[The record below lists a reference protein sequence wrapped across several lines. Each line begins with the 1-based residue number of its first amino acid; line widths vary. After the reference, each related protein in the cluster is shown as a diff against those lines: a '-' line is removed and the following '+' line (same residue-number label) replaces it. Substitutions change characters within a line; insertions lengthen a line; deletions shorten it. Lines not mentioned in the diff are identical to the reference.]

1 MIFIK
6 KNTERSGEQRLSKS
20 VVLCDFQDIRGDHMA
35 VFIQQII
42 NGLAQ
47 GGIYA
52 LIAIGWTTVFGIV
65 GIMNW
70 THGEVYMIG
79 AYVGY
84 FLTGFAGLN
93 YIPALL
99 ISMVSGAVVA
109 MLIDQ
114 IGYVPLRKKGALPK
128 SGFITAL
135 GISTFLRYS
144 SNAAFTADPKV
155 YPDLLDYKLITLF
168 RLGDTTITI
177 SSVHF
182 MILIGTVI
190 IMTVLQLFFTK
201 TITGKAMLA
210 ASQDMETLSL
220 MGAEAE
226 VLIKVTF
233 AISGAL
239 GAAAGFFMGSLYT
252 VFPTMGALAG
262 LKGWACA
269 ILGGI
274 GSITGSLVGGLL
286 IGIAENL
293 TSGFLSTGYK
303 DAVSFIIM
311 ILVLLIRPTG
321 LMGFKFEEKV

>member
-1 MIFIK
+1 ML
-6 KNTERSGEQRLSKS
+6 KNGVI
-20 VVLCDFQDIRGDHMA
+20 VVA
-35 VFIQQII
+35 VFLQQII

-84 FLTGFAGLN
+84 FLTTYGKFSF
-93 YIPALL
+93 IPSLL
-99 ISMVSGAVVA
+99 ISMAVGAGVA

-114 IGYVPLRKKGALPK
+114 FGYVPLRKKGTLAQ

-135 GISTFLRYS
+135 GISAFLRYS

-155 YPDLLDYKLITLF
+155 YPELLDYKLITLCKF
-168 RLGDTTITI
+168 GENTITI
-177 SSVHF
+177 SSVHL
-182 MILIGTVI
+182 MILIGTCI
-190 IMTVLQLFFTK
+190 IMVVLQMFFTK

-210 ASQDMETLSL
+210 ASQDMKTLSL

-252 VFPTMGALAG
+252 VFPMMGALAG

-274 GSITGSLVGGLL
+274 GSITGSLVGGIL

-293 TSGFLSTGYK
+293 TSGFISTGYK
-303 DAVSFIIM
+303 DAISFVIM
-311 ILVLLIRPTG
+311 ILVLLIKPTG